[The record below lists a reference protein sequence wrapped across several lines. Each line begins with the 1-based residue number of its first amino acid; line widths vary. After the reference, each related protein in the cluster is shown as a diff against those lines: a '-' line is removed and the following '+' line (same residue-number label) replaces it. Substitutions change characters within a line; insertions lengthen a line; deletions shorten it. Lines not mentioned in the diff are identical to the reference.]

1 MAKKQMQSLT
11 DMSAEELAAHAG
23 ELREELFNLRFK
35 NKMRTLDNPVRI
47 RYVRRQIARAETLLG
62 QRAQQAAKEKAR

>member
-1 MAKKQMQSLT
+1 VANKQMRSLT
-11 DMSAEELAAHAG
+11 DMSAEELSAHAG

-62 QRAQQAAKEKAR
+62 QKAPAAAKEKAR